1 MENYQKILGEAL
13 QEDHTP
19 AGAGMTNKDAIQ
31 PTRMPHYPDKTAN
44 SIKDGVAS
52 P

>member
-1 MENYQKILGEAL
+1 MEKSPKILGEAL

-19 AGAGMTNKDAIQ
+19 AGAGMTNTDAIQ
-31 PTRMPHYPDKTAN
+31 PTWMPHYPDKIAN